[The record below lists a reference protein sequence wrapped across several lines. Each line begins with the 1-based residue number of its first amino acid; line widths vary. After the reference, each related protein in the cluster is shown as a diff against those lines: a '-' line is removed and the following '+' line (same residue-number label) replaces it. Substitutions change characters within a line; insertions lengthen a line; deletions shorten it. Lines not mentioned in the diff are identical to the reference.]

1 MEMEIYGPCA
11 DNLPLILNDVLDR
24 IKQLSS
30 TQVANGHPK
39 LYEHLIGRVKAN
51 NSMTEN
57 ASAKATQQHRSQPC
71 ANVATRL
78 AFA

>member
-1 MEMEIYGPCA
+1 MEIYGPCA

-39 LYEHLIGRVKAN
+39 L
-51 NSMTEN
+51 
-57 ASAKATQQHRSQPC
+57 
-71 ANVATRL
+71 
-78 AFA
+78 

>member
-30 TQVANGHPK
+30 T
-39 LYEHLIGRVKAN
+39 
-51 NSMTEN
+51 
-57 ASAKATQQHRSQPC
+57 
-71 ANVATRL
+71 
-78 AFA
+78 

>member
-1 MEMEIYGPCA
+1 MEIYGPCA

-51 NSMTEN
+51 DSMT
-57 ASAKATQQHRSQPC
+57 HD
-71 ANVATRL
+71 
-78 AFA
+78 